1 MAELNTQIQ
10 DEMPVLEQTDYIKCD
25 GCGSNMAF
33 DPVTQKLKCPHCGNV
48 VDFNEDSAVKEL
60 SIEKAFDEATKW
72 NDNASLF
79 VCDNC
84 GSRVVLKS
92 TEVAKACPY
101 CGTTHIV
108 KSDLLAGIRPNA
120 VYPFLLNKEQ
130 AKEKFLKWAKSR
142 FFAPKVFKKNVT
154 VDNINGVY
162 EPCFTF
168 DTQTTS
174 TYSGKLGETRTR
186 TVRRNGK
193 TVTETYTY
201 WYTVSG
207 VLSHFFDDVTI
218 SSGGSLDQK
227 TMKKI
232 MPFAQNTLKVYSE
245 EFLSGF
251 MANHYQKDLRQCW
264 GEAKTEIDAQIRRLI
279 INKYHAD
286 TVAYLN
292 VSTMHGDVRYKYVLL
307 PTYVVNFNY
316 KHKVYNVCI
325 NGQTGKMTGKSPI
338 SIIKAGIVAI
348 LALVAVIGIICLVS
362 LKL

>member
-1 MAELNTQIQ
+1 MAELDREIQ
-10 DEMPVLEQTDYIKCD
+10 EEMPVLEQTDYIKCD
-25 GCGSNMAF
+25 SCGSNMVF
-33 DPVTQKLKCPHCGNV
+33 DPVTQNLKCPHCGTV
-48 VDFNEDSAVKEL
+48 VDFDEDSSVKEL

-72 NDNASLF
+72 NDDTSIF

-108 KSDLLAGIRPNA
+108 KSDLLAGVRPNA
-120 VYPFLLNKEQ
+120 VYPFFLTKEQ
-130 AKEKFLKWAKSR
+130 AKNKFLKWARGR

-154 VDNINGVY
+154 VENINGIY

-168 DTQTTS
+168 DSQTTS
-174 TYSGKLGETRTR
+174 RYSGKLGETRTR

-193 TVTETYTY
+193 TQTETYTH
-201 WYTVSG
+201 WYYVSG
-207 VLSHFFDDVTI
+207 VVSHFFDDVMI
-218 SSGGSLDQK
+218 SSGGSLSQK
-227 TMKKI
+227 TMQKI
-232 MPFAQNTLKVYSE
+232 MPFSVDTVKVYSE

-251 MANHYQKDLRQCW
+251 MANHYQKDLRQSW
-264 GEAKTEIDAQIRRLI
+264 NEAKGEIDAQIRRLI

-286 TVAYLN
+286 KVAYLD
-292 VSTMHGDVRYKYVLL
+292 VSTMHENVKYKYVLL

-325 NGQTGKMTGKSPI
+325 NGQTGKVAGKSPV
-338 SIIKAGIVAI
+338 SILKVSLTVV
-348 LALVAVIGIICLVS
+348 LALVATIGLAFLLS
-362 LKL
+362 NWT